1 MKKAILFLLVIIA
14 YVNVLAQNVGIGTT
28 TPVSKL
34 HVKGTGSGTQ
44 IVLEENAGSILR
56 ISNEPSGTGPY
67 IGTTTNN
74 PLSLVTNNSAKLS
87 ISTSGNIGIGQPSPT
102 SPLHFSNTLG
112 NKIALWGTNPN
123 HYGIGIQAFQMQF
136 YTPANT
142 DDFVFGN
149 GNSSSLIETM
159 RIKGNG
165 NVGIGT
171 NNPQTTLDINGD
183 VNIENKLL
191 LNNSAGND
199 GQVLVSNGNAV
210 APQWKDVAYSNNDR
224 FYYTVKLNQFV
235 SAGIFND
242 TIQYDTYYANSSA
255 ISYSPTGI
263 FTVNKTGLYNINA
276 SFLPIAYCSTAS
288 ESPLTIIGFYIK
300 YPSASLSP
308 QVLYYGKID
317 YISPISG
324 SSFFGSTYAKEWK
337 THMVAGTQFYFPG
350 SVFSSFI
357 TTSSGFG
364 QGTELSIN
372 LISE

>member
-191 LNNSAGND
+191 LNNSAGNN
-199 GQVLVSNGNAV
+199 GQVLVSKGNGA
-210 APQWKDVAYSNNDR
+210 APNWQNIAYSNNDR
-224 FYYTVKLNQFV
+224 FYYTLADNQRGTSGLF
-235 SAGIFND
+235 SQ
-242 TIQYDTYYANSSA
+242 TILYNTVYSNSSA
-255 ISYSPTGI
+255 ISYNNSNGTFNVNKSGLYSINADFAPYTDKTVENASVLCILDLNASGFTENFYTGRLDYMGI
-263 FTVNKTGLYNINA
+263 FGSGHTY
-276 SFLPIAYCSTAS
+276 SSTIRKKW
-288 ESPLTIIGFYIK
+288 EIYL
-300 YPSASLSP
+300 
-308 QVLYYGKID
+308 
-317 YISPISG
+317 
-324 SSFFGSTYAKEWK
+324 
-337 THMVAGTQFYFPG
+337 VAGTQFSF
-350 SVFSSFI
+350 FI
-357 TTSSGFG
+357 TILTNNQNASGLQSKTG
-364 QGTELSIN
+364 LSIN